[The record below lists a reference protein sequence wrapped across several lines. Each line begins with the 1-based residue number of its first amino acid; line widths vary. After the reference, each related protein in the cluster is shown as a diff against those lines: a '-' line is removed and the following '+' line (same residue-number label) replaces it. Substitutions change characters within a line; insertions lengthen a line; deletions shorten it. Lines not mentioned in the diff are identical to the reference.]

1 MHERFVDVDVDV
13 DVDVVDVD
21 VVVVVVVVVD
31 VDVDV
36 DVDIDV
42 VAVAVVITL
51 RQIHYPSVTNIPI
64 NVSCFSIDL
73 NILPKFIRESLNIV
87 NKICCFKK

>member
-21 VVVVVVVVVD
+21 VVVVVVVD

-36 DVDIDV
+36 DVDIDVV